1 MSGLLVFI
9 VGLGLLFGTS
19 KIREGFYVN
28 TTAKNAYIN
37 VAISWL
43 ACYDMR
49 QIPGYAA
56 IASNWGL
63 TNFQPPFKRTMAQ
76 QQLATVLVNEL
87 SKGPPSQNLGSHLF
101 VGMRN
106 VTPDKEA
113 ELYKSEMDIMKAD
126 IESWG
131 VLNKYVAFALDDV
144 KNLWAILAV
153 IWTTM
158 SAGETLTSAQTS
170 FRTILTSVNPMKHI
184 TDVAAK
190 QNLAGDAVKSLFNAE
205 IAQMRSDINAW
216 GSLYSSRSQ
225 KSQDPLYQM
234 LANQARTQIQPQMQP
249 LARPQVQPQVQPL
262 ARPQVQPQVQ
272 PLAQPQ
278 VQPQVQ
284 PLAQPQVQP
293 LAQPLAQPQVQPL
306 AQPLAQPTAAAPI
319 HIPVQLV
326 AAEQT
331 WRGPEP
337 NRNPED
343 LKWKT
348 QHKSWKPPCEDSEMN
363 PYPHCPDMSDYIKKD
378 EIPCWNCS
386 L

>member
-9 VGLGLLFGTS
+9 VGVGLLFGTS

-28 TTAKNAYIN
+28 TTAKNAYTN
-37 VAISWL
+37 VALSWL

-49 QIPGYAA
+49 QIPGYAT

-87 SKGPPSQNLGSHLF
+87 SKGPSSQNLGSHLF
-101 VGMRN
+101 IGMRN
-106 VTPDKEA
+106 VTPDQEA
-113 ELYKSEMDIMKAD
+113 ELYKSESDIMKAD

-131 VLNKYVAFALDDV
+131 VLNKYVAFTLDDV

-153 IWTTM
+153 IWTNM

-190 QNLAGDAVKSLFNAE
+190 QSLAGDAVKSLFNAE
-205 IAQMRSDINAW
+205 IVQMRNDINSW

-225 KSQDPLYQM
+225 KSQASVDPLYQ
-234 LANQARTQIQPQMQP
+234 LLVDQARSQAQP
-249 LARPQVQPQVQPL
+249 LARPQVQPL
-262 ARPQVQPQVQ
+262 ARPLAQPQVQ

-278 VQPQVQ
+278 VQPMAPQ
-284 PLAQPQVQP
+284 APQVQP
-293 LAQPLAQPQVQPL
+293 LALPQVQPM
-306 AQPLAQPTAAAPI
+306 APQPPMAPRAAAPI
-319 HIPVQLV
+319 QNPTT
-326 AAEQT
+326 EQT

-363 PYPHCPDMSDYIKKD
+363 PYSCCPDMSDYIKKD

>member
-9 VGLGLLFGTS
+9 VGLGLLFGTN

-28 TTAKNAYIN
+28 TSAKNAYTN
-37 VAISWL
+37 VALSWL

-87 SKGPPSQNLGSHLF
+87 SKGPSSQNLGSHLF

-113 ELYKSEMDIMKAD
+113 ELYKSESDIMKAD

-131 VLNKYVAFALDDV
+131 VLNKYVAFTLDDV

-153 IWTTM
+153 IWTNM

-190 QNLAGDAVKSLFNAE
+190 QSLAGDAVKSLFNAE

-216 GSLYSSRSQ
+216 GSLYSSKGQMSQ
-225 KSQDPLYQM
+225 NRTDPLYQM
-234 LANQARTQIQPQMQP
+234 LVDQARIQ
-249 LARPQVQPQVQPL
+249 ARPMAPQVQPL
-262 ARPQVQPQVQ
+262 ARPQVQPM
-272 PLAQPQ
+272 APQ
-278 VQPQVQ
+278 
-284 PLAQPQVQP
+284 
-293 LAQPLAQPQVQPL
+293 AQPLAQPQVQPL
-306 AQPLAQPTAAAPI
+306 ARPQAQPMAPQAQPLARPQPPMAPRAAAPI
-319 HIPVQLV
+319 HIPTT
-326 AAEQT
+326 EQT

-343 LKWKT
+343 LKWKS

-363 PYPHCPDMSDYIKKD
+363 PYSHCPDMSDYIKKD

>member
-9 VGLGLLFGTS
+9 VGVGLLFGTN

-28 TTAKNAYIN
+28 TSAKNAYTN
-37 VAISWL
+37 VALSWL
-43 ACYDMR
+43 TCYDMR
-49 QIPGYAA
+49 QIPGYAT

-76 QQLATVLVNEL
+76 QQLATVLVNQL
-87 SKGPPSQNLGSHLF
+87 SKGQNLGGHLF
-101 VGMRN
+101 IGMRN
-106 VTPDKEA
+106 VTPDQEA
-113 ELYKSEMDIMKAD
+113 ELYKSEMDTMKAD

-131 VLNKYVAFALDDV
+131 VLNKYVAFTLDDV

-153 IWTTM
+153 IWTNM
-158 SAGETLTSAQTS
+158 SAGETLTNNQTS

-184 TDVAAK
+184 TDIAAK
-190 QNLAGDAVKSLFNAE
+190 QGLAGDAVKPLYNAE
-205 IAQMRSDINAW
+205 IAQMRSDINSW

-234 LANQARTQIQPQMQP
+234 LVDQARSQ
-249 LARPQVQPQVQPL
+249 ARPQVQPM
-262 ARPQVQPQVQ
+262 APQVQ
-272 PLAQPQ
+272 PLAQSQ
-278 VQPQVQ
+278 
-284 PLAQPQVQP
+284 ARPQVQP
-293 LAQPLAQPQVQPL
+293 LAQPLAQPQVQPQVPQV
-306 AQPLAQPTAAAPI
+306 QPMPPRVQPQAPQVQPMAPRAAAPI
-319 HIPVQLV
+319 QIPVQLV
-326 AAEQT
+326 TTDQA

-343 LKWKT
+343 LKWKS

-363 PYPHCPDMSDYIKKD
+363 PYSHCPDMSDYIKKD